1 MWKTTVRQ
9 RNQIKEEPFLKKTLK
24 TFFNIAWHILVAI
37 AFCGFIVLPF
47 LHNAIGKT
55 LGQWIWYP
63 SLAIFLVYSFI
74 PNKKLKE
81 QSKFVQISSSGGI
94 WQLLFIISGIFVINY
109 YDTSYNWYWFAFA
122 IIAVSIPIGCITV
135 KAWAESKN
143 TYSTEQ
149 VKAANIRLGKYIMFY
164 WLLDLFYM
172 ACFNQW
178 LVLQFVFGGLAMLI
192 VFYSLTVAFL
202 SEIKTNKWLLLT
214 DFILGIGLTVYLIY
228 IIPSDD
234 LRNIIIPIVS
244 AVYGGLL
251 TLVGVAWTIK
261 DNNNKK
267 RQDELN
273 KAKPM
278 FSLMTDFYVALNS
291 VYPTIPFYI
300 PNYSSLNDVRYIS
313 LFINSDTSS
322 FYVKSVYAQ
331 SFGLL
336 TPTTNNV
343 VLKNQHFKIIINSDN
358 AHEDKVVFL
367 TLEDVFGRLFYYE
380 LQYTDL
386 VKNTEQ
392 DFSLYRN
399 LLSFKEISENDY
411 LLQTNKENNQ

>member
-1 MWKTTVRQ
+1 MRWQWLIFGLIFVLIPIGLIGIKDLAVKNNNYTEK
-9 RNQIKEEPFLKKTLK
+9 QIE
-24 TFFNIAWHILVAI
+24 
-37 AFCGFIVLPF
+37 IVQQ
-47 LHNAIGKT
+47 KMV
-55 LGQWIWYP
+55 
-63 SLAIFLVYSFI
+63 VYSF
-74 PNKKLKE
+74 
-81 QSKFVQISSSGGI
+81 
-94 WQLLFIISGIFVINY
+94 
-109 YDTSYNWYWFAFA
+109 
-122 IIAVSIPIGCITV
+122 
-135 KAWAESKN
+135 
-143 TYSTEQ
+143 
-149 VKAANIRLGKYIMFY
+149 FY
-164 WLLDLFYM
+164 WLCDFFYM
-172 ACFNQW
+172 TFLLNNLTWRLILGSLIMVIIFYNLSKAFVNGNTVLKFG
-178 LVLQFVFGGLAMLI
+178 LVQ
-192 VFYSLTVAFL
+192 
-202 SEIKTNKWLLLT
+202 
-214 DFILGIGLTVYLIY
+214 DFIIGLILTVYLIY
-228 IIPSDD
+228 IIPNND
-234 LRNIIIPIVS
+234 LKQIIIPIVS

>member
-1 MWKTTVRQ
+1 MKKR
-9 RNQIKEEPFLKKTLK
+9 LKKI
-24 TFFNIAWHILVAI
+24 FNIIWHVLVAI
-37 AFCGFIVLPF
+37 AFCGFIALPF
-47 LHNAIGKT
+47 LHNAINKT
-55 LGQWIWYP
+55 IGQWIWYP

-74 PNKKLKE
+74 PNKKMKE

-94 WQLLFIISGIFVINY
+94 LQLLFIISGIFIINY
-109 YDTSYNWYWFAFA
+109 YDTAYNWYWFAFT
-122 IIAVSIPIGCITV
+122 IIALSVPIGCATV

-149 VKAANIRLGKYIMFY
+149 VKAANIHLGKYIMFY

-178 LVLQFVFGGLAMLI
+178 LVLQFIFGGLAMLI
-192 VFYSLTVAFL
+192 VFYGLTVSFL
-202 SEIKTNKWLLLT
+202 SDIKTNKWLLLT
-214 DFILGIGLTVYLIY
+214 DFVLGIGLTVYLIY
-228 IIPSDD
+228 IIPNCS
-234 LRNIIIPIVS
+234 LRDIIIPVIS

-261 DNNNKK
+261 DTNNKK

-300 PNYSSLNDVRYIS
+300 PNYSSLNDVRYVS

-322 FYVKSVYAQ
+322 FYIKSVYSQ

-343 VLKNQHFKIIINSDN
+343 VLKNQHFKILINSDN
-358 AHEDKVVFL
+358 AHDDKVIL
-367 TLEDVFGRLFYYE
+367 LALEDIFGRLFYYE

-386 VKNTEQ
+386 LKNTEQ
-392 DFSLYRN
+392 DFNLYRN
-399 LLSFKEISENDY
+399 LLSFKEISEKDY
-411 LLQTNKENNQ
+411 LSQTKGE